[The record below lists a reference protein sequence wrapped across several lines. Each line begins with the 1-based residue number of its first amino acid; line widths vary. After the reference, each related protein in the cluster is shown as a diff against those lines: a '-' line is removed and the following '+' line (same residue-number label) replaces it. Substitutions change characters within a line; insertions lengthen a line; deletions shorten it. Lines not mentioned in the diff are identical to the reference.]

1 MRKKI
6 SALLL
11 TLTLCFTTTSQ
22 VLAAETNLPDLK
34 GKAAISYDL
43 DTKEVIYTRNI
54 DQKVYPAS
62 ITKMLTALVFS
73 EKKTKADNLKYTD
86 SAFKQPPFSY
96 RLNVHPVKV
105 GDEISAENAMDALLL
120 FSGNDIAYMIADN
133 VGGDQKGFEK
143 LMNNKA
149 KELKMTNSH
158 FITPN
163 GLDDNTNDHYTT
175 AYDLTKLAEASYNNA
190 WVLESMS
197 KKQSE
202 VHFQNG
208 NKALLDNRNKLV
220 GKNGCIAGKTGY
232 TSKAGR
238 CLAALYERNGRHLVG
253 VVMNS
258 EYNYPKDTIV
268 FEDMEKLIN
277 YSYNAKKDVLVKN
290 NSSVTSLKI
299 PYKVLP
305 IIGPTKTLEVPV
317 DVKKDVTYYKN
328 DLKPEKEYKLNT
340 VSAWKLSQD
349 KSIGKLIVT
358 QRDSKQEYEL
368 YSKVSKTQILKD
380 NILIYTGILVVL
392 ILIIL
397 GIVLLVNTIKKHS
410 KKFY

>member
-22 VLAAETNLPDLK
+22 VFASETKLPNLK
-34 GKAAISYDL
+34 GRTAISYDL

-62 ITKMLTALVFS
+62 ITKMLTALVFA
-73 EKKTKADNLKYTD
+73 EKKTKTDNLKYTD

-133 VGGDQKGFEK
+133 VGRGQKGFEK
-143 LMNNKA
+143 LMNDKA

-202 VHFQNG
+202 VNFQNG

-232 TSKAGR
+232 TNKAGR
-238 CLAALYERNGRHLVG
+238 CLVALYERNGRHMVG

-268 FEDMEKLIN
+268 FEDMEKLMD
-277 YSYNAKKDVLVKN
+277 YSYNVKKDVLVKN

-299 PYKVLP
+299 PYRVLP

-328 DLKPEKEYKLNT
+328 DLKPEKEYKLNN

-349 KSIGKLIVT
+349 KAIGKLIVT
-358 QRDSKQEYEL
+358 QKDSKQEYEL

>member
-22 VLAAETNLPDLK
+22 VFASETKLPNLK
-34 GKAAISYDL
+34 GRAAISYDL

-62 ITKMLTALVFS
+62 ITKMLTALVFA
-73 EKKTKADNLKYTD
+73 EKKTKTDNLKYTD

-133 VGGDQKGFEK
+133 VGRGQKGFEK
-143 LMNNKA
+143 LMNDKA

-202 VHFQNG
+202 VNFQNG

-232 TSKAGR
+232 TNKAGR
-238 CLAALYERNGRHLVG
+238 CLVALYERNGRHMVG

-268 FEDMEKLIN
+268 FEDMEKLMD
-277 YSYNAKKDVLVKN
+277 YSYNVKKDVLVKN

-328 DLKPEKEYKLNT
+328 DLKPEKEYKLNN

-349 KSIGKLIVT
+349 KAIGKLIVT
-358 QRDSKQEYEL
+358 QKDSKQEYEL

>member
-34 GKAAISYDL
+34 GRAAISYDL

-62 ITKMLTALVFS
+62 ITKMLTALVFA
-73 EKKTKADNLKYTD
+73 ENKTKTDNLKYTD

-133 VGGDQKGFEK
+133 VGGGQKGFEK
-143 LMNNKA
+143 LMNDKA

-175 AYDLTKLAEASYNNA
+175 AYDLTKLAEASYNNV

-202 VHFQNG
+202 VNFQNG

-232 TSKAGR
+232 TNKAGR
-238 CLAALYERNGRHLVG
+238 CLVALYERNGRHMVG

-268 FEDMEKLIN
+268 FEDMEKLMD
-277 YSYNAKKDVLVKN
+277 YSYNVKKDVLVKN

-328 DLKPEKEYKLNT
+328 DLKPQKEYKLNT

-380 NILIYTGILVVL
+380 NILIYTGILIIL
-392 ILIIL
+392 ILIVL

>member
-22 VLAAETNLPDLK
+22 VFASETKLPNLK
-34 GKAAISYDL
+34 GRAAISYDL

-62 ITKMLTALVFS
+62 ITKMLTALVFA
-73 EKKTKADNLKYTD
+73 EKKTKTDNLKYTD

-133 VGGDQKGFEK
+133 VGGGQKGFEK
-143 LMNNKA
+143 LMNDKA

-202 VHFQNG
+202 VNFQNG

-232 TSKAGR
+232 TNKAGR
-238 CLAALYERNGRHLVG
+238 CLVALYERNGRHMVG

-268 FEDMEKLIN
+268 FEDMEKLMD
-277 YSYNAKKDVLVKN
+277 YSYNVKKDVLVKN

-328 DLKPEKEYKLNT
+328 DLKPEKEYKLNN

-349 KSIGKLIVT
+349 KAIGKLIVT
-358 QRDSKQEYEL
+358 QKDSKQEYEL